1 MKQRKKIYYTA
12 TILYENDDNHSAE
25 SGVFTTSKKAMEW
38 IEQEAETWK
47 NDQDITNPAWT
58 QGDEMLEVW
67 DNDTMLYHFKGTIS
81 KVYMNDPMGY
91 IADCIRRN
99 NEILSEQC

>member
-1 MKQRKKIYYTA
+1 MKQRKIYYTA

-25 SGVFTTSKKAMEW
+25 SGVFTTPEKAMEW

-47 NDQDITNPAWT
+47 NDQDLENTVER
-58 QGDEMLEVW
+58 QGSEKLEVW
-67 DNDTMLYHFKGTIS
+67 DEDTMLYHFTGTVG
-81 KVYMNDPMGY
+81 KVYINDPMGY